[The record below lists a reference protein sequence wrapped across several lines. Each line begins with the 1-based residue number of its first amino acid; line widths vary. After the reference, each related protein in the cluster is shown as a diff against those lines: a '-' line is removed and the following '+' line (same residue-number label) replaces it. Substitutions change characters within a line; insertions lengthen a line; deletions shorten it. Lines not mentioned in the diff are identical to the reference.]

1 MGEEETW
8 GGPRGGEREPG
19 YSHVGIVWG
28 RPRVNADA
36 VAIGVEITA
45 YADFQEIF
53 FFSRK
58 NFFDRRRNMVFFL
71 FCNIYCKFYYC
82 RYVSAFYDF
91 TDKGLSVKC

>member
-53 FFSRK
+53 FFREKIFSTEGEIWFFFYFVIFIV
-58 NFFDRRRNMVFFL
+58 NFIIVDMYQL
-71 FCNIYCKFYYC
+71 FMILLIKDC
-82 RYVSAFYDF
+82 R
-91 TDKGLSVKC
+91 